1 MLPLKSDFT
10 ISVVYIYFFIF
21 RLRSVFKTCMQ
32 SENNICEMAFN
43 INITNCGGYY
53 VYYMVKTPTNSSY
66 CVGKFPLKYY
76 IVCKVHMG
84 YVHSQI
90 YLCIYK

>member
-1 MLPLKSDFT
+1 MIALFLSGSLPNRNNG
-10 ISVVYIYFFIF
+10 SVAMT
-21 RLRSVFKTCMQ
+21 TCMH

-84 YVHSQI
+84 YVVSKI
-90 YLCIYK
+90 L